1 MKNLLGFCFDFPKL
15 RLVSNVKHKMNF
27 TLGIHEVANNETD
40 AMLKP
45 YWKQSDSKSV
55 WVRKNFL
62 VFSDALRAS
71 DVWARTDT
79 NTHECFA
86 ETNKRNNWNQ
96 HFTDSESIHRV
107 ITMAA
112 AASTTTAMSTTLVR
126 RVRSALAHL

>member
-1 MKNLLGFCFDFPKL
+1 MRF
-15 RLVSNVKHKMNF
+15 VSNVKHKMNF
-27 TLGIHEVANNETD
+27 TLGIQEVASNKTD

-45 YWKQSDSKSV
+45 YWKQSHSKSV

-62 VFSDALRAS
+62 VFSDTLRSS

-86 ETNKRNNWNQ
+86 ETNKQNNWNQ

-112 AASTTTAMSTTLVR
+112 AALTATAMAVGSGDAV
-126 RVRSALAHL
+126 VSAMLSHGNWY